1 MRKILFVCHGNI
13 CRSPMAEYVMKD
25 MLKKAGLT
33 EKVYVASAATSREE
47 LGSPVYPPARRELNA
62 HGITCEGHRARQIQ
76 PSDLEEFD
84 DIYYMDA
91 RNARNLQ
98 KLFPDVTI
106 FRPFLDRDVADPWYT
121 GEFSQTW
128 EDVCEGCRRILE
140 ELR

>member
-47 LGSPVYPPARRELNA
+47 LGSPVYPPARRELAA
-62 HGITCEGHRARQIQ
+62 HGITCEGHRARQIR

-84 DIYYMDA
+84 YIYYMDA

-98 KLFPDVTI
+98 KMFPEVSV